1 MKTLYILR
9 HAKSDRSDK
18 SVDDFDRWLSERG
31 KADLKD
37 FPEHVANSM
46 EEIDHIV
53 ASPAKRTAQ
62 TADLWANALWYDEGD
77 IEYTR
82 ALYMANTDE
91 IVEVISEVED
101 HVDALLYVWHNSW
114 ITDFVNRCWY
124 ELEKLPTSG
133 IVCFDF
139 HGEKW
144 SDLDYGLLEFK
155 WFEYPKKHM

>member
-91 IVEVISEVED
+91 IKWDRLFWLSWRKMVWLRLRTSRIQVVWIS
-101 HVDALLYVWHNSW
+101 
-114 ITDFVNRCWY
+114 
-124 ELEKLPTSG
+124 
-133 IVCFDF
+133 
-139 HGEKW
+139 
-144 SDLDYGLLEFK
+144 
-155 WFEYPKKHM
+155 